1 MAGGGPGEGQLPVSP
16 STGCQ
21 QVGSRLN
28 LGTVRLTFLDNA
40 IHNGNL
46 KSLKNL
52 IARKGMCRLAEIS
65 PERIDFLDCSE
76 LWCKVY
82 IPGSALQEAC

>member
-1 MAGGGPGEGQLPVSP
+1 MGYDVY
-16 STGCQ
+16 
-21 QVGSRLN
+21 
-28 LGTVRLTFLDNA
+28 DA

-46 KSLKNL
+46 NNLKNL
-52 IARKGMCRLAEIS
+52 FARKGMYRLAEIS
-65 PERIDFLDCSE
+65 HERIDFLYVSE